1 MVAIVITTATATE
14 AAAQLGERP
23 PGEAHGAG
31 GDEDG
36 DEENGDDGQ
45 HEEHRPRHAED
56 EVRQGGVLHVAEVAV
71 LVVAELARAALAV
84 LGALLQVAAAAA
96 AVAFPSGSS
105 SSSFLI
111 NGGQN
116 GDDKLKKEK
125 KKTESARHCISERG
139 ESGRQEFRTS

>member
-1 MVAIVITTATATE
+1 MVAIVITTRAE

-31 GDEDG
+31 GDQNG
-36 DEENGDDGQ
+36 NEENGDDGQ

-96 AVAFPSGSS
+96 VAFPSGSIFF
-105 SSSFLI
+105 FLI

>member
-96 AVAFPSGSS
+96 AASV

-111 NGGQN
+111 NGIGQN
-116 GDDKLKKEK
+116 GDEKLLKKEK
-125 KKTESARHCISERG
+125 KKVKRTKSARHCIDERG